1 MRAFLVF
8 VTLFTLAQA
17 NNLGYNYDSQ
27 NINSGTNHSP
37 FPNVVLQKEFYTY
50 SAPDNVFDDVP
61 NIGELTK
68 TRKMNLRVIFIRAPE
83 NNGLA
88 NAITNLVRSRVESKT
103 AIYVLTKQTDIGSL
117 TQQLQN
123 LNTQNP
129 NKPEVR
135 FVKYRT
141 EEEAVNAQ
149 RIIQQQYETLG
160 GKTQVHNGGVA
171 PVLNFASKKPLHQ
184 PVSYTS
190 HPVSHSYIPPNV

>member
-1 MRAFLVF
+1 MKSLMVF
-8 VTLFTLAQA
+8 VALFALTQA
-17 NNLGYNYDSQ
+17 NKIGYNYDSH

-37 FPNVVLQKEFYTY
+37 LPNIILQKEFYIY
-50 SAPDNVFDDVP
+50 SAPENEFEDVP

-88 NAITNLVRSRVESKT
+88 NAITNLVRNRAESKT

-123 LNTQNP
+123 LKTQNH

-141 EEEAVNAQ
+141 EEEAINAQ

-171 PVLNFASKKPLHQ
+171 PVFDFTTKE
-184 PVSYTS
+184 PVQQSLTYTS
-190 HPVSHSYIPPNV
+190 HPSSQLYIPPNV